1 MRRATYVVRPTM
13 SAGASSD
20 LRKLLSLAWPIVL
33 ARATQ
38 SVVGF
43 TDALMVS
50 PLGEDAL
57 AGVTAGALNT
67 FALII
72 LPSGTVFILQSFA
85 AQLRGRG
92 DVSRVRRYA
101 WYGLLI
107 AAVAALLAVAAIPF
121 LPPVLAKLDYS
132 PEVRSVMAT
141 FMAIRLLSVGP
152 VVATEALGNWYA
164 GLGNTRVAMITGTVT
179 MIANVALNY
188 LLIEPRF
195 GLPGWGVVGSGMAS
209 VIASTIGFV
218 VVAVMFVRGAG
229 VDADVRAAMAAGKGS
244 GLRFSELASV
254 LRFGLPNGIN
264 WFLEFFAFILF
275 IDLVVAHLG
284 TTAVAAFNVVQQI
297 NTISFMPAFGL
308 ASSGAIIVAES
319 IGRGAPGDV
328 PRIVKLTAKAA
339 CAWMGA
345 VSLFYFFIPERLM
358 GLFLPRG
365 QTAGP
370 LVTVGATMLMIA
382 AIWQLFDGIAM
393 TIAEA
398 LRAAGDTTWSM
409 FARIFL
415 AWFVFTPLAY
425 FAVISMR
432 GGVGTVMTAMV
443 LYMIAIAALMVFR
456 FQTGRW
462 RTIQLIEPR
471 LVDA

>member
-1 MRRATYVVRPTM
+1 M
-13 SAGASSD
+13 SGGASSD
-20 LRKLLSLAWPIVL
+20 LRKLLALAWPIVL

-57 AGVTAGALNT
+57 AGVTAGALNG

-72 LPSGTVFILQSFA
+72 LPSGTVFIMQSFA

-92 DVSRVRRYA
+92 DLAGVRRYA
-101 WYGLLI
+101 WYGLVI
-107 AAVAALLAVAAIPF
+107 SAIAALLAVAAIPF
-121 LPPVLAKLDYS
+121 LPAVLAKLDYS

-152 VVATEALGNWYA
+152 IVASEALGNWYG

-179 MIANVALNY
+179 MATNVALNS

-209 VIASTIGFV
+209 VIASTLGFLV
-218 VVAVMFVRGAG
+218 TAIMFVRSAG
-229 VDADVRAAMAAGKGS
+229 LDPDVRAAIASGGGG
-244 GLRFSELASV
+244 GLRLHELGKV

-284 TTAVAAFNVVQQI
+284 TTPVAAFNVVLQI

-308 ASSGAIIVAES
+308 ASSGAIMVAES
-319 IGRGAPGDV
+319 IGRGAHDEV

-345 VSLFYFFIPERLM
+345 VSVLYFIIPERLM

-365 QTAGP
+365 ETAGA
-370 LVTVGATMLMIA
+370 LVTVGTTMLMIA
-382 AIWQLFDGIAM
+382 TIWQLFDGIGM

-398 LRAAGDTTWSM
+398 LRAAGDTTWCM

-425 FAVISMR
+425 FAVMSMN
-432 GGVGTVMTAMV
+432 GGVGTVMTSMV

-462 RTIQLIEPR
+462 RSIQLIETQ

>member
-1 MRRATYVVRPTM
+1 M
-13 SAGASSD
+13 AGSASSD
-20 LRKLLSLAWPIVL
+20 LRKLLALAWPIVL

-67 FALII
+67 FAAII
-72 LPSGTVFILQSFA
+72 LPSGTVFIMQSFA

-92 DVSRVRRYA
+92 DLAGVRRYA
-101 WYGLLI
+101 WYGLII
-107 AAVAALLAVAAIPF
+107 AAIAATLSAALIPV
-121 LPPVLAKLDYS
+121 LPAVLAKLDYT
-132 PEVRSVMAT
+132 PEVRSIMAT

-152 VVATEALGNWYA
+152 VVASEALGNWYG
-164 GLGNTRVAMITGTVT
+164 GLGNTRVAMITGAVT
-179 MIANVALNY
+179 MVANVALNY

-195 GLPGWGVVGSGMAS
+195 GLPGWGVVGSAMAS
-209 VIASTIGFV
+209 VIASTLGFLV
-218 VVAVMFVRGAG
+218 TAVMFVRSAG
-229 VDADVRAAMAAGKGS
+229 LDADVRAAIASGAGGR
-244 GLRFSELASV
+244 LRLRELANV
-254 LRFGLPNGIN
+254 LRFGLPNGVS

-284 TTAVAAFNVVQQI
+284 TTAVAAFNVVLQI

-308 ASSGAIIVAES
+308 ASAGAIIVAES

-328 PRIVKLTAKAA
+328 PRIVKLTGKAA

-345 VSLFYFFIPERLM
+345 VSVLYFVMPARLV

-365 QTAGP
+365 GDP
-370 LVTVGATMLMIA
+370 GGSLVVVGTTMLMIA
-382 AIWQLFDGIAM
+382 TVWQLFDGISM
-393 TIAEA
+393 TISEA
-398 LRAAGDTTWSM
+398 LRAAGDTTWCM

-425 FAVISMR
+425 YAVMSMN
-432 GGVGTVMTAMV
+432 GGIVTVMVSTV
-443 LYMIAIAALMVFR
+443 LYMVAIAALMVFR
-456 FQTGRW
+456 FQSGRW
-462 RTIQLIEPR
+462 RNLQLIEPR

>member
-1 MRRATYVVRPTM
+1 M
-13 SAGASSD
+13 SGRESSD
-20 LRKLLSLAWPIVL
+20 LRKLLVLAWPIVL

-38 SVVGF
+38 AVVGF

-67 FALII
+67 MALLV

-92 DVSRVRRYA
+92 DLAGVRRYG
-101 WYGLLI
+101 WYGLII
-107 AAVAALLAVAAIPF
+107 AAVAGLIAAISVPF
-121 LPPVLAKLDYS
+121 LPGVLGKLDYT
-132 PEVRSVMAT
+132 PEVRSVMAL
-141 FMAIRLLSVGP
+141 FMAVRLLSVGP
-152 VVATEALGNWYA
+152 AVASEALGNWYG
-164 GLGNTRVAMITGTVT
+164 GLGNTRVAMITGVIT

-209 VIASTIGFV
+209 VLATTLGFV
-218 VVAVMFVRGAG
+218 VTAVMFVRGFGLEPA
-229 VDADVRAAMAAGKGS
+229 VRSATERSEAATGTK
-244 GLRFSELASV
+244 LRASELLRV
-254 LRFGLPNGIN
+254 LRFGLPNGVN
-264 WFLEFFAFILF
+264 WFLEFAAFILF

-284 TTAVAAFNVVQQI
+284 TTAIAAFNVVLQI

-308 ASSGAIIVAES
+308 ASSGAILVAES
-319 IGRGAPGDV
+319 MGRRAPDEV

-339 CAWMGA
+339 CTWMGIVA
-345 VSLFYFFIPERLM
+345 LLYMVAPQRLL

-365 QTAGP
+365 ETSGP
-370 LVTVGATMLMIA
+370 LVTVGTTMLMIA
-382 AIWQLFDGIAM
+382 TLWQLFDGIGM

-398 LRAAGDTTWSM
+398 LRAAGDTTWCM
-409 FARIFL
+409 VARIVL
-415 AWFVFTPLAY
+415 AWFLFTPLA
-425 FAVISMR
+425 FIAVNVMH
-432 GGVGTVMTAMV
+432 GGIVTVMTSMTV
-443 LYMIAIAALMVFR
+443 YIVCVAALMAFR
-456 FQTGRW
+456 FQMGRW
-462 RTIQLIEPR
+462 RTIELIEPK